1 MLTANGMGD
10 QAHDFFRASGALTV
24 VEYKAVIEA
33 LLRSSKSAG
42 FQLLSL
48 NDFPGQGYAPVGV
61 LDPFWDSKG
70 LVTPE
75 DWRAFCAPTVALLRY
90 PKSAWFEDETFTAK
104 AEVYNF
110 GAAALKNA
118 KIRWSITDGSG
129 KAIAK
134 GSLKSQTVGTDGV
147 FPVGEFSA
155 PLGKVRGPQKL
166 TCLLYTSPRQRD

>member
-1 MLTANGMGD
+1 M
-10 QAHDFFRASGALTV
+10 
-24 VEYKAVIEA
+24 
-33 LLRSSKSAG
+33 
-42 FQLLSL
+42 
-48 NDFPGQGYAPVGV
+48 
-61 LDPFWDSKG
+61 
-70 LVTPE
+70 
-75 DWRAFCAPTVALLRY
+75 ALLRY

-147 FPVGEFSA
+147 FPSGSSPLRSA
-155 PLGKVRGPQKL
+155 R
-166 TCLLYTSPRQRD
+166 CEARRS